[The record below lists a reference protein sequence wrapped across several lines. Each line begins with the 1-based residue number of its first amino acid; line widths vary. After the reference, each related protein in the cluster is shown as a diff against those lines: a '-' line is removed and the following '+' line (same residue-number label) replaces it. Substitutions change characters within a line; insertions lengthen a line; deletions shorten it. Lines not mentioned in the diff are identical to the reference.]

1 MLSVEG
7 TMEALENNAADNRS
21 CNEKYSALTRKGLRR
36 LSISQKHHL
45 DGVVVEVSWM
55 TPIV

>member
-1 MLSVEG
+1 MALH
-7 TMEALENNAADNRS
+7 TIEAA
-21 CNEKYSALTRKGLRR
+21 NEKYSALTKYRLRR
-36 LSISQKHHL
+36 LNEKHHV